1 MVTVVDTGAVTTS
14 SQRRRPGWVYDE
26 GEEPDARYSLANERT
41 FLAWIRT
48 ALAVLAA
55 GVALGAV
62 HVNLSERLQEVLA
75 DALVLVSAACA
86 ATAWLRWAQVERAM
100 RCRRPLPALGPS
112 AALVAVAL
120 VAVGL
125 VLLVA
130 VP

>member
-1 MVTVVDTGAVTTS
+1 MGETGAVTNTRDR
-14 SQRRRPGWVYDE
+14 RRRPGWVYDE
-26 GEEPDARYSLANERT
+26 GEEPDARFSLANERT

-55 GVALGAV
+55 GVALDAL
-62 HVNLSERLQEVLA
+62 HLSLSPRLQQVLA
-75 DALVLVSAACA
+75 DALVLVSAVCA

-100 RCRRPLPALGPS
+100 RRRRPLPSLAPS
-112 AALVAVAL
+112 AAVVAL
-120 VAVGL
+120 ALVVVGL